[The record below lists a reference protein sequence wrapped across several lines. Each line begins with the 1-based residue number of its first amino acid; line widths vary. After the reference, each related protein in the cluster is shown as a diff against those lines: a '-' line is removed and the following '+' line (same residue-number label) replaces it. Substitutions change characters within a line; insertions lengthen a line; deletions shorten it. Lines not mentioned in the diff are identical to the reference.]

1 LPRDVGVLVVAGG
14 RGERLGGG
22 VLKQYRE
29 IAGVPML
36 LRALRPFV
44 SHPEVAQVVIALPAA
59 HAAAPPEWL
68 AMLDGD
74 ALSIVS
80 GGDSRGESVRNALGV
95 LRDECSIVL
104 VHDGARPFVER
115 ATIDGVIRA
124 ARTGDGAVA
133 AVPLSDTLKEA
144 DATDG
149 WVSRTIPREHLWRAQ
164 TPQGFPREVLAAAYE
179 RAGEAAGAATDDAAL
194 VEQSGHKVRIVADS
208 PRNFKITTLDDL
220 ALAELWARR
229 PA

>member
-1 LPRDVGVLVVAGG
+1 MLVVAGG

-44 SHPEVAQVVIALPAA
+44 SHPEVAHVVVALPATQA
-59 HAAAPPEWL
+59 TAPPEWL
-68 AMLDGD
+68 ALLAGE
-74 ALSIVS
+74 ALSLVS
-80 GGDSRGESVRNALGV
+80 GGASRSESVRNALGA
-95 LRDECSIVL
+95 LREECGIVL
-104 VHDGARPFVER
+104 IHDGARPFVER
-115 ATIDGVIRA
+115 STIDGVIRA
-124 ARTGDGAVA
+124 ARSGDGAVA

-164 TPQGFPREVLAAAYE
+164 TPQGFPRPVLVTAYE
-179 RAGEAAGAATDDAAL
+179 RAGADAATATDDAAL
-194 VEQSGHKVRIVADS
+194 VEASGHKVRIVADS
-208 PRNFKITTLDDL
+208 PRNFKITTVDDL
-220 ALAELWARR
+220 AFAELWARR

>member
-1 LPRDVGVLVVAGG
+1 
-14 RGERLGGG
+14 
-22 VLKQYRE
+22 
-29 IAGVPML
+29 ML
-36 LRALRPFV
+36 LRAVRPFV
-44 SHPEVAQVVIALPAA
+44 SPPEVAQVVIALPAA

-74 ALSIVS
+74 ALSIVA

-194 VEQSGHKVRIVADS
+194 AEQSGHKVRIVADS
-208 PRNFKITTLDDL
+208 PRNFNSTTLDDL

>member
-1 LPRDVGVLVVAGG
+1 MLVVAGG